1 MKITERTIQLIAGGS
16 LAAML
21 LVIWLVA
28 PSFFSDFWR
37 VATSGR
43 LQDTVDFI
51 AGFGAWAMVVS
62 FLFDVLIN
70 ALGFLP
76 SIFVSTA
83 NGLLFGVF
91 NGVIISWLA
100 ETVGVIISFL
110 LMRTVLRE
118 TAKKVIEKSNS
129 LKKVDEMSG
138 RNGFKLMLF
147 LRTIPYFPSGLLT
160 ALGAVSSI
168 SIRDYILANLIGKFP
183 STALEVIVGHDAVL
197 MEEHSSRLMMV
208 VLAATAI
215 YGIIWYV
222 HGRNRNKNI

>member
-1 MKITERTIQLIAGGS
+1 MKITEKTIKIIAGILLVAMTFAIWLIAP
-16 LAAML
+16 A
-21 LVIWLVA
+21 
-28 PSFFSDFWR
+28 FFSDFWR
-37 VATSGR
+37 VATSGQ

-51 AGFGAWAMVVS
+51 AGFGAWAMAVS

-83 NGLLFGVF
+83 NGLLFGIF

-110 LMRTVLRE
+110 LMRTVLRD
-118 TAKKVIEKSNS
+118 TAKKIIDKSKS

-138 RNGFKLMLF
+138 KNGFKLMLF

-168 SIRDYILANLIGKFP
+168 GIKDYILANLIGKFP
-183 STALEVIVGHDAVL
+183 STVLEVIVGHDAVL
-197 MEEHSSRLMMV
+197 MKEHSDRLMTV
-208 VLAATAI
+208 VLAAMAV
-215 YGIIWYV
+215 YGIVWFIY
-222 HGRNRNKNI
+222 NRTKKND

>member
-1 MKITERTIQLIAGGS
+1 MKITEKTIQIIAGVSLAVMMFAIWLIA
-16 LAAML
+16 
-21 LVIWLVA
+21 
-28 PSFFSDFWR
+28 PNFFFDFWR
-37 VATSGR
+37 VSTSGQ

-91 NGVIISWLA
+91 NGVMISWLA
-100 ETVGVIISFL
+100 ETVGVVISFL
-110 LMRTVLRE
+110 LMRTVLRD
-118 TAKKVIEKSNS
+118 TAKKIINKSNS

-138 RNGFKLMLF
+138 KNGFKLMLF

-160 ALGAVSSI
+160 ALGAVSAI
-168 SIRDYILANLIGKFP
+168 SVSDYIWANLIGKFP

-197 MEEHSSRLMMV
+197 MEEHSNRLLAV
-208 VLAATAI
+208 VLAATAV
-215 YGIIWYV
+215 YGVVWFVYK
-222 HGRNRNKNI
+222 RMKKED

>member
-1 MKITERTIQLIAGGS
+1 MKITEKTIQIIAGVSLAVMMFAIWLIA
-16 LAAML
+16 
-21 LVIWLVA
+21 
-28 PSFFSDFWR
+28 PNFFSDFWR
-37 VATSGR
+37 VSTSGQ

-91 NGVIISWLA
+91 NGVMISWLA
-100 ETVGVIISFL
+100 ETVGVVISFL
-110 LMRTVLRE
+110 LMRTVLRD
-118 TAKKVIEKSNS
+118 TAKKIINKSNS

-138 RNGFKLMLF
+138 KNGFKLMLF

-160 ALGAVSSI
+160 ALGAVSAI
-168 SIRDYILANLIGKFP
+168 SVSDYIWANLIGKFP

-197 MEEHSSRLMMV
+197 MEEHSNRLLAV
-208 VLAATAI
+208 VLAATAV
-215 YGIIWYV
+215 YGVVWFVYK
-222 HGRNRNKNI
+222 RMKKED

>member
-1 MKITERTIQLIAGGS
+1 MKITEKTIKIIAGIS
-16 LAAML
+16 LAAMTFA
-21 LVIWLVA
+21 IWLIA
-28 PSFFSDFWR
+28 PAFFSDFWR
-37 VATSGR
+37 VATSGQ

-51 AGFGAWAMVVS
+51 AGFGAWAMAVS

-70 ALGFLP
+70 AMGFLP

-83 NGLLFGVF
+83 NGLLFGIF

-110 LMRTVLRE
+110 LMRTVLRD
-118 TAKKVIEKSNS
+118 TAKKIIDKSNS

-138 RNGFKLMLF
+138 KNGFKLMLF

-168 SIRDYILANLIGKFP
+168 GIKDYMFANLIGKFP

-197 MEEHSSRLMMV
+197 MKEHSDRLMTV
-208 VLAATAI
+208 VLAATAV
-215 YGIIWYV
+215 YGIVWFIY
-222 HGRNRNKNI
+222 RRMKKND

>member
-1 MKITERTIQLIAGGS
+1 MKITENTIKITAGIS
-16 LAAML
+16 LAAMAFA
-21 LVIWLVA
+21 IWLFV
-28 PSFFSDFWR
+28 PDFFSDFWR
-37 VATSGR
+37 VVTSGQ

-51 AGFGAWAMVVS
+51 AGFGTWAMAVS
-62 FLFDVLIN
+62 FLVDVLIN

-110 LMRTVLRE
+110 LMRTVLRD
-118 TAKKVIEKSNS
+118 TAKKIIDKSNS
-129 LKKVDEMSG
+129 LQKIDEMSG
-138 RNGFKLMLF
+138 KNGFKLMLF

-168 SIRDYILANLIGKFP
+168 SIKDYIFANLIGKFP
-183 STALEVIVGHDAVL
+183 STALEVIVGHDAVR
-197 MEEHSSRLMMV
+197 MKENSDRLMIV
-208 VLAATAI
+208 VIAATVV
-215 YGIIWYV
+215 YGIVWFIYD
-222 HGRNRNKNI
+222 RTKKND

>member
-1 MKITERTIQLIAGGS
+1 MFAIWLIA
-16 LAAML
+16 
-21 LVIWLVA
+21 
-28 PSFFSDFWR
+28 PNFFSDFWR
-37 VATSGR
+37 VSTSGQ

-91 NGVIISWLA
+91 NGVMISWLA
-100 ETVGVIISFL
+100 ETVGVVISFL
-110 LMRTVLRE
+110 LMRTVLRD
-118 TAKKVIEKSNS
+118 TAKKIINKSNS

-138 RNGFKLMLF
+138 KNGFKLMLF

-160 ALGAVSSI
+160 ALGAVSAI
-168 SIRDYILANLIGKFP
+168 SVSDYIWANLIGKFP

-197 MEEHSSRLMMV
+197 MEEHSNRLLAV
-208 VLAATAI
+208 VLAATAV
-215 YGIIWYV
+215 YGVVWFVYKRV
-222 HGRNRNKNI
+222 KKDD

>member
-1 MKITERTIQLIAGGS
+1 MKITEKTIQLISGLS

-21 LVIWLVA
+21 LMIWIVA

-43 LQDTVDFI
+43 LQDNVDFI
-51 AGFGAWAMVVS
+51 AGFGEWAMVVS

-70 ALGFLP
+70 ALGFVP
-76 SIFVSTA
+76 SILVSTA

-91 NGVIISWLA
+91 TGVIISWLA

-110 LMRTVLRE
+110 LMRTILRE
-118 TAKKVIEKSNS
+118 TAKKIIEKSNS
-129 LKKVDEMSG
+129 LKKVDEISG
-138 RNGFKLMLF
+138 KNGFKLMLF

-168 SIRDYILANLIGKFP
+168 SIRDYMLANLIGKFP
-183 STALEVIVGHDAVL
+183 STALEVVVGHDAVL
-197 MEEHSSRLMMV
+197 MKEHSGRLMMV
-208 VLAATAI
+208 IIGATAV

-222 HGRNRNKNI
+222 HKRMKKE

>member
-1 MKITERTIQLIAGGS
+1 MKITEKTIKIIASILLVAMTFAIWLIAP
-16 LAAML
+16 A
-21 LVIWLVA
+21 
-28 PSFFSDFWR
+28 FFSDFWR
-37 VATSGR
+37 VATSGQ

-51 AGFGAWAMVVS
+51 AGFGAWAMAVS

-83 NGLLFGVF
+83 NGLLFGIF

-110 LMRTVLRE
+110 LMRTVLRD
-118 TAKKVIEKSNS
+118 TAKKIIDKSNS

-138 RNGFKLMLF
+138 KNGFKLMLF

-168 SIRDYILANLIGKFP
+168 GIKDYILANLIGKFP
-183 STALEVIVGHDAVL
+183 STALEVIVGHDTVL
-197 MEEHSSRLMMV
+197 MKEHSDRLMTV
-208 VLAATAI
+208 VLATMAI
-215 YGIIWYV
+215 YGIVWFIY
-222 HGRNRNKNI
+222 NRTKKND

>member
-1 MKITERTIQLIAGGS
+1 MKITEKTIQLISGLS

-21 LVIWLVA
+21 LMIWIVA

-91 NGVIISWLA
+91 TGVIISWLA

-118 TAKKVIEKSNS
+118 TAKKNNREK
-129 LKKVDEMSG
+129 
-138 RNGFKLMLF
+138 
-147 LRTIPYFPSGLLT
+147 
-160 ALGAVSSI
+160 
-168 SIRDYILANLIGKFP
+168 
-183 STALEVIVGHDAVL
+183 
-197 MEEHSSRLMMV
+197 
-208 VLAATAI
+208 
-215 YGIIWYV
+215 
-222 HGRNRNKNI
+222 